1 MAYSAKRK
9 GRKVDKTGRS
19 RGESRFIKLDH
30 WLFDSPAYRSLS
42 TTARCLYHE
51 LQRLYTGYNNGELF
65 LSVRDAAA
73 NLRIG
78 KSTASEAFHELEGRG
93 FIRLNRRG
101 AFNLKAGARRGE
113 ASTWILTEYAFAN
126 QLATKDFMRCSK
138 KAENI

>member
-51 LQRLYTGYNNGELF
+51 LLRPTFGSARARQVRLFTSWRAVASSALIVEA
-65 LSVRDAAA
+65 LSTSKQALGA
-73 NLRIG
+73 G
-78 KSTASEAFHELEGRG
+78 KQAPG
-93 FIRLNRRG
+93 F
-101 AFNLKAGARRGE
+101 
-113 ASTWILTEYAFAN
+113 
-126 QLATKDFMRCSK
+126 
-138 KAENI
+138 